1 MTPSEEVYQRNAV
14 VRSGEDRRKRIAAM
28 WEGEQERRVA
38 IRRQDD
44 RDYVAI
50 AAMWEGEQERRSG
63 TERRAV
69 PTAGQLLWCTKLPN
83 PGFIPPSTEGKY
95 MGNTFTPADDLRLE
109 Y

>member
-44 RDYVAI
+44 RDYVA
-50 AAMWEGEQERRSG
+50 
-63 TERRAV
+63 
-69 PTAGQLLWCTKLPN
+69 N
-83 PGFIPPSTEGKY
+83 GK
-95 MGNTFTPADDLRLE
+95 RLAH
-109 Y
+109 

>member
-1 MTPSEEVYQRNAV
+1 MTPTEKLHRANAI
-14 VRSGEDRRKRIAAM
+14 VRSTEDRRKRMAAM
-28 WEGEQERRVA
+28 W
-38 IRRQDD
+38 D
-44 RDYVAI
+44 
-50 AAMWEGEQERRSG
+50 GEQERRSG

-109 Y
+109 D